1 MYYPISTYDAYGA
14 QQLPKEPKAQHV
26 AVDIYDEKIYPGDN
40 VIKFDNGDLI
50 QVGDFREY
58 IDSLPDSDLIEM
70 VNAKEVKA

>member
-1 MYYPISTYDAYGA
+1 MNHSVSTYDSYGA
-14 QQLPKEPKAQHV
+14 QQLPKESKDQHV
-26 AVDIYDEKIYPGDN
+26 AFDIYEEKIYPGDN

-58 IDSLPDSDLIEM
+58 IDNLPDSELIEM